1 VFLAIIHS
9 DGSRALVAMSEK
21 RATIRGSFRLLYY
34 APFLPAKTGIW
45 VESHPNPIGGGGLVN
60 REAY

>member
-9 DGSRALVAMSEK
+9 DGSRVLVAMSEK

-45 VESHPNPIGGGGLVN
+45 VESHPNPIEGDW
-60 REAY
+60 